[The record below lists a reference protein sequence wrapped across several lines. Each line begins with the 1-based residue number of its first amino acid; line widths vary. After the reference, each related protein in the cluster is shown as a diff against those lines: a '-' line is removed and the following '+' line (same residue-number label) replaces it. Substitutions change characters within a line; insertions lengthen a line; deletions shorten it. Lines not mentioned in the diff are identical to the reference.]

1 MNSLPIRVFFNTLL
15 GGKTRKAA
23 VEEAGGKQAV
33 LRARK
38 DADTSMGPAQKG
50 EQNGAGPCLAL
61 EDLTVEFGGLRAV
74 DSVNLTIETGERR
87 VLMGPNGAG
96 KTTLFNLVSGIYP
109 PTRGKILFYGVDI
122 TKYPIHRRAA
132 LGIARTYQVTNLFKC
147 LTVAE
152 NILMSCQALGSS
164 KFVMYRSLSSYSHHL
179 DRCDRILLEFDL
191 WDKRNELIKNLSH
204 GDQRHIEVAMAL
216 AEKPKLL
223 LLDEPAAGLSDA
235 ETQELSALLKRLDP
249 SITILLIEH
258 DLDVAFAF
266 AERIT
271 VLYHGKFLTEGT
283 KEEIKNNSVV
293 HEIYLGA
300 E

>member
-1 MNSLPIRVFFNTLL
+1 
-15 GGKTRKAA
+15 
-23 VEEAGGKQAV
+23 
-33 LRARK
+33 
-38 DADTSMGPAQKG
+38 MGSTQKG
-50 EQNGAGPCLAL
+50 GGDGQGPCLLL

-109 PTRGKILFYGVDI
+109 ATRGKILFYGRDI
-122 TKYPIHRRAA
+122 TRYPIHRRAA
-132 LGIARTYQVTNLFKC
+132 LGIARTYQVTNLFRC
-147 LTVAE
+147 LSVAE
-152 NILMSCQALGSS
+152 NILMSCQALDKS
-164 KFVMYRSLSSYSHHL
+164 KFVMCRPLSSYRKHVN
-179 DRCDRILLEFDL
+179 RCDQVLEEFNL
-191 WDKRNELIKNLSH
+191 WEKRNELVKNLSH

-216 AEKPKLL
+216 AEKPRLL

-235 ETQELSALLKRLDP
+235 ETKELSALLKRLDP
-249 SITILLIEH
+249 SITILMIEH
-258 DLDVAFAF
+258 DLDVAFEF

-271 VLYHGKFLTEGT
+271 VLYQGKFLTEGT
-283 KEEIKNNSVV
+283 KEEIKNNAVV